1 MLFLNQHRTGRSYMI
16 HIPGPRRFCPCNSRL
31 DISVLEGIGGSAE
44 VRGIGMHEGWEAA
57 SGVTSSNEA

>member
-1 MLFLNQHRTGRSYMI
+1 MI

-44 VRGIGMHEGWEAA
+44 VRGIGMLEGWEAA